1 LSDQRL
7 DELLAQAGS
16 DEPRVRKILTEVLLN
31 LLEARLVV
39 NGDLWH
45 RVSQNDAFAMQ
56 FLTGVLGSPGKS
68 WDDTA
73 LLGQPALSTLR
84 SVNRRAHAFT
94 TTQGGASFRAA
105 VIRDQG
111 GEFCSMCGRL
121 DMLAVDHITPVSL
134 GGSQDDVRNMQM
146 LCNPCNLGKSAM
158 KDRLLPVAVALRP
171 GSDIPPSLRFKHLL
185 LDSVEVQGRTRGVCR
200 CGQQAST
207 TVVLQVT
214 VGPANAAANIL
225 TLTTR
230 CNMCTL
236 PKGPHGTDRN

>member
-1 LSDQRL
+1 MNDLSL

-16 DEPRVRKILTEVLLN
+16 DAPRVRQILVEVARN

-45 RVSQNDAFAMQ
+45 RMSQNDSFAMQ
-56 FLTGVLGSPGKS
+56 FLTDVLGSPGKS
-68 WDDTA
+68 WDETL
-73 LLGQPALSTLR
+73 LLGQPAIATLR
-84 SVNRRAHAFT
+84 AVNRRAHAFT
-94 TTQGGASFRAA
+94 TTRGGASFRAA

-121 DMLAVDHITPVSL
+121 DGLAVDHVTPVSL
-134 GGSQDDVRNMQM
+134 GGSQGDVRNMQM
-146 LCNPCNLGKSAM
+146 LCDSCNLGKSAM

-185 LDSVEVQGRTRGVCR
+185 LDSIEVNGRTRGVCR
-200 CGQQAST
+200 CGQHASAN
-207 TVVLQVT
+207 VALEASVR
-214 VGPANAAANIL
+214 PANAAANIL

-230 CNMCTL
+230 CTVCT
-236 PKGPHGTDRN
+236 